1 MILETWYNSWKKETF
16 SWCWIRGSCAGH
28 APACQV
34 RILTNHEF
42 DGASAQ
48 GQASSFCVE
57 TDLAYVSNLP
67 NSFET
72 SLVKTFQ
79 QDLRQLSSLWG
90 ASSDRTCVVRQL
102 LQQDD
107 VRKRGLATQDVSD
120 NAWGGR
126 QSIICSEGCKLTL
139 WGSADV
145 PVGCVEIRNAIVV
158 SLRKMAN

>member
-1 MILETWYNSWKKETF
+1 M
-16 SWCWIRGSCAGH
+16 
-28 APACQV
+28 
-34 RILTNHEF
+34 
-42 DGASAQ
+42 
-48 GQASSFCVE
+48 
-57 TDLAYVSNLP
+57 
-67 NSFET
+67 
-72 SLVKTFQ
+72 
-79 QDLRQLSSLWG
+79 
-90 ASSDRTCVVRQL
+90 VRQL